1 VNEEVLQADGAAT
14 AAETAVPP
22 RVHSGQRSLGFGKRG
37 LCGHRELATDLAVC
51 GVVRSAVR
59 LDDLDRPSSDVLQLL
74 TAELAI
80 FLETRSQ
87 GSEMDGIEAVVVY
100 RRDLL
105 GHDWSSSAVV
115 NA

>member
-1 VNEEVLQADGAAT
+1 
-14 AAETAVPP
+14 
-22 RVHSGQRSLGFGKRG
+22 
-37 LCGHRELATDLAVC
+37 LATDLAVC

-87 GSEMDGIEAVVVY
+87 GSEMDGIEAVVVD